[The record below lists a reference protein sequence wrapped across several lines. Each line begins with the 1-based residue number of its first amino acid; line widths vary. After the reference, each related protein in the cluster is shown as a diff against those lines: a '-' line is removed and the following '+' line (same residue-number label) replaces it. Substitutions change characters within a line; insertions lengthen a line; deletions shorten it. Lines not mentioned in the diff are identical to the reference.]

1 MVIEAL
7 VKTVLS
13 ELRQITKTENVVGDA
28 ISVGETTIV
37 PVSKITVG
45 FAVGGGKKDSKNGG
59 GGEGTGGG
67 ATIEPLAFFVVRGEK
82 VDLVTIKKED
92 IGLSKFI
99 DLVPQ
104 IVEKVKEYKEKKG
117 KNASK
122 SEEESS

>member
-59 GGEGTGGG
+59 GEGTGGG
-67 ATIEPLAFFVVRGEK
+67 ATIEPLAFFVVRGDK

-104 IVEKVKEYKEKKG
+104 VVEKVKDYKRKG
-117 KNASK
+117 KQPSK